1 MKKIIIVLS
10 FGLFSFFNAKPAFIH
25 GLSYSEMQ
33 NKLAEIFTRFTDKNE
48 GTTSFRS
55 LLIPFGGRAESLG
68 NAYTGLSDDLSF
80 FIFNPAASSIQKETQ
95 FGVFHNA
102 WIADSN
108 YETIAFT
115 TRKNDLGIGFQASCF
130 YVPFTE
136 YNIFGDRTSGSYYTE
151 TTTALNIS
159 YNFFNGYDFKGLAL
173 GANLKASWRGVPN
186 YTDND
191 TNQIISS
198 SGLSQS
204 ALGIMADIGVLL
216 RFNFLKF
223 YNSREPNVKIG
234 ISARNLGVAI
244 TGFKSKTGIKLD
256 DSLPTIFAA
265 GISVTFIE
273 PVTVSID
280 FKQPIDFA
288 AITTYLL
295 PSVSAGVS
303 VNFTNF
309 LSVLAGFELKGG
321 NPRIS
326 AGAEVQFS
334 KVRLNL
340 NYTLDLSTSFAPA
353 NRFSISSKI
362 LLGDKGRSK
371 IDKEVDYYYMK
382 GLEYYSDNNWEEA
395 IVQWEQALKLNKRFD
410 PAILGINSA
419 KAQIQMFKNI
429 KESLLLEP

>member
-80 FIFNPAASSIQKETQ
+80 FIYNPAASSIQKETQ

-151 TTTALNIS
+151 TTAALNIS

-295 PSVSAGVS
+295 PS
-303 VNFTNF
+303 
-309 LSVLAGFELKGG
+309 
-321 NPRIS
+321 
-326 AGAEVQFS
+326 
-334 KVRLNL
+334 
-340 NYTLDLSTSFAPA
+340 
-353 NRFSISSKI
+353 
-362 LLGDKGRSK
+362 
-371 IDKEVDYYYMK
+371 
-382 GLEYYSDNNWEEA
+382 
-395 IVQWEQALKLNKRFD
+395 
-410 PAILGINSA
+410 
-419 KAQIQMFKNI
+419 KN
-429 KESLLLEP
+429 